1 MPNGDGIE
9 ARRINVLATGSVDQ
23 TVKVGLF
30 LNIPSFKADTPF
42 YRRSGHPSIATVIIF
57 SQYQSRYILY
67 IYTLYKQSH
76 THIPTHPRLFFVKT

>member
-67 IYTLYKQSH
+67 IYIRFINNH
-76 THIPTHPRLFFVKT
+76 THIYPPTRAFSL